1 MTCTYN
7 GLEDAPIVLESRI
20 QRSGE
25 LPCRIAIE
33 VSMFRWARREKT
45 GVERICRPAAGPVPW
60 YAVKARVE
68 EVKSIVDGR

>member
-25 LPCRIAIE
+25 LPCRIANE
-33 VSMFRWARREKT
+33 LSVFRCARGEET
-45 GVERICRPAAGPVPW
+45 GVERICRPAAGPVTW
-60 YAVKARVE
+60 YAVKAKVE
-68 EVKSIVDGR
+68 EVKSIVGGR